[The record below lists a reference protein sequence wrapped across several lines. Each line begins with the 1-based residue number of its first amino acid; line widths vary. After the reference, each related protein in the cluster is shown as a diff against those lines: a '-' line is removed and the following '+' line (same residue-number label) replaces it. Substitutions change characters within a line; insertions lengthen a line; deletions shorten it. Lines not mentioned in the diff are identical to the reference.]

1 MGYLTQQ
8 LEKKALDLSQIARMT
23 AGAVNSGK
31 LPHLLKRLA
40 QRNNAIRNVGRVRQL
55 KFNEAIKG
63 PWNSEK
69 ILAAQPLARRIPGHG
84 SRLNLNSIDPGST
97 AGTLTAKDVLAL
109 GHHGGINRMPLI
121 RHADVG
127 MKMSKVPYTVS
138 FGQNKF
144 GNPIVGSELRNTLQW
159 LS

>member
-23 AGAVNSGK
+23 ANAVNRGK
-31 LPHLLKRLA
+31 LPHFLKRLA
-40 QRNNAIRNVGRVRQL
+40 QRNNAIRNVSRARQL
-55 KFNEAIKG
+55 SFNNATKG
-63 PWNSEK
+63 PWNPEK

-84 SRLNLNSIDPGST
+84 SRLNLNSIDSGST

-109 GHHGGINRMPLI
+109 GHHGGINKMPFI
-121 RHADVG
+121 RHANVG
-127 MKMSKVPYTVS
+127 MQMSKVPHTIS
-138 FGQNKF
+138 IGQGRF
-144 GNPIVGSELRNTLQW
+144 GNPIVVNKLKNTLQW